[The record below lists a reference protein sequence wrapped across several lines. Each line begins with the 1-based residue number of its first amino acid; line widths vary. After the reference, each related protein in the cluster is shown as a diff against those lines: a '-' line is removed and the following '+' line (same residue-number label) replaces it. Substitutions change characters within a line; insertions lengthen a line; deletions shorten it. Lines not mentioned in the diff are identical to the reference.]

1 MTDACIVEITNDV
14 FVLISLEGSAAPAA
28 VWPNSFK
35 AKAKARSLK
44 AKTKPKARDQG

>member
-35 AKAKARSLK
+35 AKARSLK